1 MMGKSCC
8 NERPSI
14 YQYMTMI
21 YVFLWVFKI
30 TMDYSYGSWSVWLE
44 GKATGHTMV
53 TQPHVVPVIASDSL
67 CWSYRCMKSV
77 SNMSKKSISCVLE
90 RKSWKICTWWC
101 SSTSN
106 LRRYMMVHG
115 QTMVGILSQ
124 RHGGYSHRAMDYTQ
138 FVSSQSCTQVA
149 AVLVLGHLGW
159 RRGQCSKRWPQE
171 LRSESLGESWPLDHG
186 YWEGLITHRW
196 FGRSEWIC
204 VLSMFVIVP
213 AIGAVILKLSELA
226 RCWQL
231 GSVLHNI
238 TSCWASCCL
247 MFICWMSWELYRIWG
262 KRNVIGVEF
271 CFLVAFVDSIMSL
284 WLYEMGK

>member
-1 MMGKSCC
+1 VECFVGGESHGSYNGDPAPCC
-8 NERPSI
+8 ARHCC
-14 YQYMTMI
+14 
-21 YVFLWVFKI
+21 
-30 TMDYSYGSWSVWLE
+30 WLPLLKLSLHE
-44 GKATGHTMV
+44 ECVK
-53 TQPHVVPVIASDSL
+53 HV
-67 CWSYRCMKSV
+67 
-77 SNMSKKSISCVLE
+77 KKKSCVLE
-90 RKSWKICTWWC
+90 RESWKICTWWC

-196 FGRSEWIC
+196 FGRSIWIC
-204 VLSMFVIVP
+204 VLSMFKW
-213 AIGAVILKLSELA
+213 L
-226 RCWQL
+226 
-231 GSVLHNI
+231 
-238 TSCWASCCL
+238 
-247 MFICWMSWELYRIWG
+247 
-262 KRNVIGVEF
+262 
-271 CFLVAFVDSIMSL
+271 FLLLVL
-284 WLYEMGK
+284 WLLC